1 VPCGRCLACRINKTQ
16 EWSLR
21 IMQELEYWPFAVFVT
36 LTYNDSELEKLPLES
51 IDKKE
56 LQAYFKRLRKNTN
69 RIIKYY
75 ACGEYGEKTGRP
87 HYHAIIFGLDINNDF
102 DREEID
108 FAWSKGYTYIGTVT
122 HDSAQYVAGYVFKK
136 YNGKKGMAVYGFKQ
150 PPFQLQSKGLGL
162 QYALENSAQIKNKLH
177 ITKNGKKIPIPR
189 YYRKQLKITETEY
202 KEIITEQTEK
212 LRLHYESLKLSGT
225 HKINYIYK
233 LNKQRNE
240 ELITRMGTD
249 KGKI

>member
-1 VPCGRCLACRINKTQ
+1 M
-16 EWSLR
+16 R

-36 LTYNDSELEKLPLES
+36 LTYNNEELVKLPLES

-56 LQAYFKRLRKNTN
+56 LQNYFKRLRKNTN

-75 ACGEYGEKTGRP
+75 ACGEYGDKSGRP

-108 FAWSKGYTYIGTVT
+108 FAWRKGYTYIGTVT

-136 YNGKKGMAVYGFKQ
+136 YNGKKGIEIYGFKQ

-162 QYALENSAQIKNKLH
+162 QYALENEKQIKNKLY
-177 ITKNGKKIPIPR
+177 ITKNGKKIPLPR
-189 YYRKQLKITETEY
+189 YYKKQLDITKTEY
-202 KEIITEQTEK
+202 KQIITEQETK
-212 LRLHYESLKLSGT
+212 LREHYESLKLSGT
-225 HKINYIYK
+225 HRIKYIYK

-240 ELITRMGTD
+240 ELLIRLGPD
-249 KGKI
+249 KGKL